1 MSDADGVEKAPL
13 PPAPGVPAPDLAP
26 VDEVPPPSP
35 KLGEE
40 PEAARAMPTRREESL
55 EAPALPR
62 PQTPEERGA
71 RGDSGGLS
79 PRALVAEDHCYVA
92 TYGAPRRGV
101 PEGVPA
107 ARVALS
113 RLRAGRRGFARGRAL
128 GGRLDLEAAVRAV
141 KGSEAVGAQEGLRD
155 VREPGEPPAARARFP
170 PLLPPELRM
179 NPLEAIQ
186 LELDT
191 VNAQAD
197 RAFQH
202 LEHKY
207 GRMRRHYL
215 ERRNYIIQNIPG
227 FWGAAFRHHPQLA
240 PLIRAQDADMLRYV
254 SNLEVKELRPP
265 RAGCKFKFFFRR
277 NPYFRNRLL
286 VKEYEVRASGRVVSL
301 STPIV
306 WRRGREPQSFIRR
319 DQDPVCS
326 FFTWFSDHSQPESD
340 QIAEVIKEDLWPNPL
355 QYYLSRGGVGRA
367 RRRPI
372 REPVEIPRPFGFQS
386 G

>member
-1 MSDADGVEKAPL
+1 MSDADGEEKAPL
-13 PPAPGVPAPDLAP
+13 APAASVPAPDLAP
-26 VDEVPPPSP
+26 VDAVPPQSPSFR
-35 KLGEE
+35 EE
-40 PEAARAMPTRREESL
+40 AEAAQVMPTRSEESL

-71 RGDSGGLS
+71 RGDRGGSGLS
-79 PRALVAEDHCYVA
+79 ARALVAEDHCYVA
-92 TYGAPRRGV
+92 TFGGPRPGGPGA
-101 PEGVPA
+101 A
-107 ARVALS
+107 QS
-113 RLRAGRRGFARGRAL
+113 RLRASRRGLARDRAL
-128 GGRLDLEAAVRAV
+128 GGRLGCGATARAEKSPEAGEEAAE
-141 KGSEAVGAQEGLRD
+141 EAQGGLRD
-155 VREPGEPPAARARFP
+155 ELEPGEHPAARARFP
-170 PLLPPELRM
+170 ALPPELRM

-186 LELDT
+186 LELDS

-215 ERRNYIIQNIPG
+215 ERRNYIIQSIPG
-227 FWGAAFRHHPQLA
+227 FWGAAFRRHPLLA
-240 PLIRAQDADMLRYV
+240 PLIRGRDADMLRYV
-254 SNLEVKELRPP
+254 ASLEVKELRPP
-265 RAGCKFKFFFRR
+265 RTGCKFKFFFRR

-306 WRRGREPQSFIRR
+306 WRPGREPQSFIRR

-326 FFTWFSDHSQPESD
+326 FFTWFSDHSLPESD

-355 QYYLSRGGVGRA
+355 QYYLCRAGARRA